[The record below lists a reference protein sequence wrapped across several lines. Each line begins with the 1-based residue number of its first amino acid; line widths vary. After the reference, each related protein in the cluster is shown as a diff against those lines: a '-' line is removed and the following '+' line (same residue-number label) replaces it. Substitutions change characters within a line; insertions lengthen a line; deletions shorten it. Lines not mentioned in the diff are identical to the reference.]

1 MVVRPSAALVR
12 VYSDWLVMVVWEQTG
27 LRVWL

>member
-1 MVVRPSAALVR
+1 MVVSTLAALVQ